1 MYVRTS
7 LRDVTLVVSD
17 TRVWGDTAGRFTT
30 LSFRVFSAAQKLDCQ
45 SPKVN
50 GMNRLRAR
58 VGVVMGGTSAER
70 DVSLRTGEGVA
81 RALESRGHEVVRVV
95 LGPEKPADQAL
106 REASVDV
113 AFLALHGRFG
123 EDGCIQGML
132 EMMGIPYTGSSVLG
146 SALAMDKLKAKEMFR
161 LHNVPTPP
169 YYVASAS
176 DLEEI
181 EDLHGSFGFPVIVK
195 PRGEGSSVGLTLAHD
210 MSELRAGLDAAL
222 EHDRF
227 ALVER
232 YVKATEVHVGILDGR
247 VLGAIEVVPKSGL
260 YDYQAKYTPGETEY
274 ILPPRIAPTRARG
287 VMNLAER
294 AARALGVS
302 GACRVDLLVT
312 EGENEYV
319 LEVNTLPGMTPTSL
333 LPKIA
338 AHAGLDYATLC
349 EAILEGAALHA
360 HPSQPARRI
369 AESDRP
375 IALRN
380 SETMLVRGARKAV

>member
-1 MYVRTS
+1 M
-7 LRDVTLVVSD
+7 
-17 TRVWGDTAGRFTT
+17 
-30 LSFRVFSAAQKLDCQ
+30 K
-45 SPKVN
+45 
-50 GMNRLRAR
+50 NRR

-70 DVSLRTGEGVA
+70 EISLRTGEGVA
-81 RALESRGHEVVRVV
+81 KALESRGYDVVRVV
-95 LGPEKPADQAL
+95 LGDDKPADQAL
-106 REASVDV
+106 REASIDV
-113 AFLALHGRFG
+113 AFLALHGRLG

-132 EMMGIPYTGSSVLG
+132 EMMGIPYSGSSVLG

-169 YYVASAS
+169 YYVASDA
-176 DLEEI
+176 DVLDIEEI
-181 EDLHGSFGFPVIVK
+181 HGSFGFPVIVK
-195 PRGEGSSVGLTLAHD
+195 PRSEGSSVGLALAKNLD
-210 MSELRAGLDAAL
+210 ELRTALAAAL

-260 YDYQAKYTPGETEY
+260 YDYEAKYTAGQTEY

-294 AARALGVS
+294 AAKALGVT

-338 AHAGLDYATLC
+338 EHAGIDYASLC

-360 HPSQPARRI
+360 QPLKKKTAEAERHQSGVSFPASGTTRRAPRTAELSLVQPSKK
-369 AESDRP
+369 
-375 IALRN
+375 
-380 SETMLVRGARKAV
+380 ARKAV